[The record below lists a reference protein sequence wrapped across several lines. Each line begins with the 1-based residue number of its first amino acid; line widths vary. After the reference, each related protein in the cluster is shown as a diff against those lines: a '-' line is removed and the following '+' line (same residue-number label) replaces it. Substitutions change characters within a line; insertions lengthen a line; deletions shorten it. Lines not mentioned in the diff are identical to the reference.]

1 MEIKNLT
8 YKNELKD
15 FSYDFTGKKIYGIV
29 GNKNS
34 STLLL
39 ELIRGLK
46 KPTSG
51 SINKKGLKVF
61 MLFENSEDQV
71 FGDTI
76 KEEITYGLDEDQVD
90 LKEIADKV
98 GFDDDFFNKSLLKL
112 SSGEK
117 RKLIIAAMLAF
128 NPDVILVDNFL
139 NCLDFETQKMFINL
153 LKRMQFDDHKIVI
166 IADQNIKLVY
176 ELVDEVILLSNE
188 ILLSGSKY
196 DVFKNTDL
204 LRELDIEV
212 PEYIEFVDMARRRKN
227 VDLPYRDRITD
238 IVKDVYDNV

>member
-8 YKNELKD
+8 YKEELKNIN
-15 FSYDFTGKKIYGIV
+15 YTFTHKKIYGIV
-29 GNKNS
+29 GNRKD

-51 SINKKGLKVF
+51 TIDKENLKSF
-61 MLFENSEDQV
+61 MLFESSDDQI

-76 KEEITYGLDEDQVD
+76 KEEITYGLDENDVS
-90 LKEIADKV
+90 LEEISEKV
-98 GFDDDFFNKSLLKL
+98 GLDESFWNKKPINL
-112 SSGEK
+112 SNGEK
-117 RKLIIAAMLAF
+117 RKLVIASMLAF
-128 NPDVILVDNFL
+128 NPDIILVDNFL
-139 NCLDFETQKMFINL
+139 NSLDFETQKMFINL

-166 IADQNIKLVY
+166 IADQNTKLLY
-176 ELVDEVILLSNE
+176 ELVDEVILLNGE
-188 ILLSGSKY
+188 ILLSGDKY
-196 DVFKNTDL
+196 DVFKNVDL
-204 LRELDIEV
+204 LNELDVEV
-212 PEYIEFVDMARRRKN
+212 PEYIEFTNLVARRKS